1 MNSASG
7 LQQRLHD
14 NQKELLT
21 LTLGVGVLALLNFS
35 GLVPWLL
42 ASEAAWIIAGL
53 LLLGGVVVLLSQQV
67 ANQAEL
73 LAEALGEPYGTLV
86 LTLSVI
92 VIELSLIGSTMLTGD
107 KNPTL
112 ARDSMFSV
120 LMIAL
125 TGITGLCMTLTSW
138 LSRQNLSSDE
148 PLSENDLTGP
158 NMAGSMVFYNLI
170 STMSVL
176 VLIIPNFSTDTAE
189 GNFSLPINVVLSV
202 VSVGVYTIFLVN
214 QMGPYRCFFMDP
226 SERLARQVAGAGND
240 GISQRPWQAGALLLA
255 SLAVVVVIAESMGRL
270 IEQGVN
276 ELGLPAALAGILVA
290 MLILIPE
297 VLNAIQATR
306 RGQLQRAL
314 NTLFGSVLATISLT
328 VPAVLVIGEIT
339 GTEVILGLDPAAMV
353 LLALTLFLL
362 RPHPKVLGSEG
373 LMLLVVFLFWLVL
386 ELV

>member
-226 SERLARQVAGAGND
+226 SERLARQVAGAGNE

>member
-14 NQKELLT
+14 GQKELLT

-148 PLSENDLTGP
+148 PLSESDLTGP

>member
-14 NQKELLT
+14 GQKELLT

-148 PLSENDLTGP
+148 PLSESDLTGP

-328 VPAVLVIGEIT
+328 VPAVLVIGAIT
-339 GTEVILGLDPAAMV
+339 GTEVIFGLDPAAMV

>member
-14 NQKELLT
+14 GQKELLT

>member
-42 ASEAAWIIAGL
+42 GSEAAWIIAGL

-148 PLSENDLTGP
+148 PLSESDLTGP

-226 SERLARQVAGAGND
+226 SERLARQVAGAEND